1 MGSADIIPG
10 VSGGTIAL
18 ITGIYERLVYAIRSI
33 DFKFIFYFFKGF
45 YDRSYFK
52 KARKNFLKTDFALL
66 IPLAIGVFVA
76 FLSLAHLMD
85 YLIINFKNY
94 TYAFFLGLILASAFF
109 VYHSVKKNITIRSL
123 FFVFIG
129 FLVGFL
135 VVGLEQIN
143 TTHSF
148 IVIFLAGFI
157 SFCAMILPG
166 VSGAFIL
173 LVLGQY
179 SFMINVLKKI
189 ATLDFT
195 DLSYAILYV
204 AGGAVGLLSFS
215 RVLSF
220 LLKRYHTATLCF
232 VIGLMVG
239 ALRSPGEIIVENP
252 ENIFLTIASAVFGVF
267 LVSVLYFYSN
277 KFEKTDKFFK
287 K

>member
-18 ITGIYERLVYAIRSI
+18 ITGIYERLVYAIRAI
-33 DFKFIFYFFKGF
+33 DLKFVFYFFKGF
-45 YDRSYFK
+45 YKRKYFK
-52 KARKNFLKTDFALL
+52 KACENFLKIDFALL
-66 IPLAIGVFVA
+66 IPLAFGIFIA

-109 VYHSVKKNITIRSL
+109 VYHSVKKNITFRSL
-123 FFVFIG
+123 FFVLIG

-195 DLSYAILYV
+195 DLPYAVLYI

-220 LLKRYHTATLCF
+220 LLKKYHTATLCF

-239 ALRSPGEIIVENP
+239 ALRSPGKIILDNP
-252 ENIFLTIASAVFGVF
+252 SNVFFTFFSIIAGFFVVVFLSFYSANFENI
-267 LVSVLYFYSN
+267 N
-277 KFEKTDKFFK
+277 
-287 K
+287 